1 MLKKETKAKH
11 KGSNMANKICTYDST
26 HAREISF
33 ESLVKLMTDMGGDKI
48 FIKKLSP
55 NDNSKNQP
63 YFGSHLTDVSFIPS
77 GTVKASESK
86 SKKNTTKD
94 VSIKYQAS
102 INLKWVDSYQNIYP
116 APHAKLIYYPQY
128 PEVRFSGFL
137 LGSQVNL
144 ARWMDPNKDGRAQGR
159 WLILAIANN
168 ETVYGYIA
176 SPESN
181 LAREFEEKISLKTN
195 AVFSEIDLQNFSE
208 IRDTKTA
215 ILKKFSEI
223 HDAGWINGQKLGKD
237 FIAKP
242 YKAKNGGGYTL
253 ESILGISPNSSSK
266 PDYLGWEVKSFN
278 VKEFPLKSP
287 SRPTLM
293 TPEPD
298 GGIYSDDTIHFIKRF
313 GYPDKEVADR
323 INFSSPNHFGKFSK
337 KTDLTLSLDGFDT
350 QTNKITNAFGAILLQ
365 DKNNTIAASWSF
377 EKMLDHWKK
386 KHSQAVYV
394 PNIRRDSKSGGYQYH
409 YSKNIMLG
417 EGTDFSL
424 FLSAIVSDQI
434 FHDPGIKLTNATSDH
449 AEKKVRNQFRANPKN
464 LNFLYHKFD
473 YINLKEINKCQT

>member
-1 MLKKETKAKH
+1 MYL
-11 KGSNMANKICTYDST
+11 
-26 HAREISF
+26 
-33 ESLVKLMTDMGGDKI
+33 
-48 FIKKLSP
+48 
-55 NDNSKNQP
+55 
-63 YFGSHLTDVSFIPS
+63 FIPS

-181 LAREFEEKISLKTN
+181 LARELEEKISLKTN

-237 FIAKP
+237 LIAKP
-242 YKAKNGGGYTL
+242 YKARNGGGYTL
-253 ESILGISPNSSSK
+253 RVSIR
-266 PDYLGWEVKSFN
+266 Y
-278 VKEFPLKSP
+278 
-287 SRPTLM
+287 
-293 TPEPD
+293 
-298 GGIYSDDTIHFIKRF
+298 
-313 GYPDKEVADR
+313 
-323 INFSSPNHFGKFSK
+323 FSK
-337 KTDLTLSLDGFDT
+337 
-350 QTNKITNAFGAILLQ
+350 QLLRARLFRMGRL
-365 DKNNTIAASWSF
+365 KAL
-377 EKMLDHWKK
+377 MLK
-386 KHSQAVYV
+386 
-394 PNIRRDSKSGGYQYH
+394 
-409 YSKNIMLG
+409 
-417 EGTDFSL
+417 
-424 FLSAIVSDQI
+424 
-434 FHDPGIKLTNATSDH
+434 
-449 AEKKVRNQFRANPKN
+449 
-464 LNFLYHKFD
+464 NFL
-473 YINLKEINKCQT
+473 